1 MSKNKIYEALHN
13 VQKTIHKEGIGK
25 DGHNSFNNYDYRTI
39 DAVIES
45 FSKPFRT
52 NKILTAVQP
61 QLEIVTK
68 PFDGGVT
75 MTKITGT
82 LRFIS
87 CEDGSYQDVMY
98 AGQAKSKQG
107 KDLEAAKSFAYKTAL
122 LTTFCVPFSEGEP
135 EEEYNEVEQKKS
147 ITKDQTNEFVPIKN
161 SGDSFLAEMEQANQS
176 EYATIIQNYTKAANL
191 SNDKETLTVIS
202 IKAEELKQES
212 KLLENAECQK

>member
-45 FSKPFRT
+45 FSKPFRI

-61 QLEIVTK
+61 DLEIVTK
-68 PFDGGVT
+68 AFDGGIT
-75 MTKITGT
+75 MTKISGT

-135 EEEYNEVEQKKS
+135 EEEYNEVEQKKE
-147 ITKDQTNEFVPIKN
+147 IKNEKTNEFVPVKS
-161 SGDSFLAEMEQANQS
+161 SGDSFLAEMEEADES
-176 EYATIIQNYTKAANL
+176 EYAAIIENYTKAANL
-191 SNDKETLTVIS
+191 SSDKETLKVIS
-202 IKAEELKQES
+202 IKTEELKQ
-212 KLLENAECQK
+212 KYKKLENA

>member
-45 FSKPFRT
+45 FSKPFRI

-61 QLEIVTK
+61 DLEIVTK
-68 PFDGGVT
+68 AFDGGIT
-75 MTKITGT
+75 MTKISGT

-135 EEEYNEVEQKKS
+135 EEEYNEVEQKKE
-147 ITKDQTNEFVPIKN
+147 IKNEKTNEFVPVKS
-161 SGDSFLAEMEQANQS
+161 SGDSFLAEMEEADES
-176 EYATIIQNYTKAANL
+176 EYAAIIENYTKAANL
-191 SNDKETLTVIS
+191 SNDKETLKVIS
-202 IKAEELKQES
+202 IKAEELKQ
-212 KLLENAECQK
+212 KYKKLENA

>member
-45 FSKPFRT
+45 FSKPFRI

-61 QLEIVTK
+61 DLEIVTK
-68 PFDGGVT
+68 AFDGGIT
-75 MTKITGT
+75 MTKISGT

-135 EEEYNEVEQKKS
+135 EEEYNEVEQKKE
-147 ITKDQTNEFVPIKN
+147 IKNEKTNEFVPVKS
-161 SGDSFLAEMEQANQS
+161 SGDSFLTEMEEADES
-176 EYATIIQNYTKAANL
+176 EYAAIIENYTKAANL
-191 SNDKETLTVIS
+191 SNDKETLKVIS
-202 IKAEELKQES
+202 IKTEELKQ
-212 KLLENAECQK
+212 KYKKLENA